1 MSETDSDKKPPLDYQ
16 LQYQNLLLGNRL
28 PNLRKKW
35 DPLIPCR
42 KDRYLTPEQ
51 LKQLVAKSPRILKI
65 LDEMSENDKGK
76 KKKLALI
83 VREMLDE
90 IGLARSL
97 PVIRWLGICIQ
108 STIKKIC
115 TGVYVNEAS
124 IENVKKKIGTNPV
137 LYLPSHRS
145 YADFILMSY
154 LCFTY
159 DLEIP
164 GIAAGMD
171 FHGMVGMGN
180 MLRKTGA
187 FFMRR
192 TFATDKLYWYV
203 FKEYMHALVTAYH
216 TGIEFFIEGTRSR
229 SCKALPPK
237 IGLLSMALEPLF
249 MGEVPDITIV
259 PVSISYDRPLEE
271 QLFVYELLGVPKPK
285 ESTMGLIKSVLTIE
299 DRYGSMFFDFGAPIS
314 VKEYFGDSLNRFQ
327 HALEPAHVQN
337 LTKNELGMIYDL
349 AYDVVSC
356 QQRRIVVNCFNI
368 IAIYYTYRM
377 YMDLEM
383 TFDQLCDGVLIL
395 SEFFRR
401 HGATVAVDA
410 SRIRDVVKESLRI
423 HCNILKLD
431 KDDRVILE
439 KPRISLREVNR
450 LKFKAHALTEET
462 MKNTVPIFY
471 LQIYINPCL
480 FWCSSKAIVILC
492 AQHLTRKGEKRA
504 SVAKL
509 REKVSE
515 LRLIFSNEFVFYTVN
530 DEKDFA
536 KDVELLKNYNVLSDE
551 DAQGELSYH
560 ESQIDGFYLTTI
572 APFLCCYLQITH
584 VIDTKFSTGS
594 FSEKE
599 LLIATQEFV
608 EEALMSHKKY
618 IHPYCLSLDSLN
630 IALNSLNNLGGVS
643 KNKNSDLTV
652 YSANRTSIRDTHRL
666 LLDYCQLLPFNYLI
680 DYVVSSKL

>member
-1 MSETDSDKKPPLDYQ
+1 MSQTDNDKPPMDYLQ
-16 LQYQNLLLGNRL
+16 QYQNLLLGNRL

-51 LKQLVAKSPRILKI
+51 LKQLVARSPRILKV
-65 LDEMSENDKGK
+65 LDEMSENDKK
-76 KKKLALI
+76 KRKQLTVA
-83 VREMLDE
+83 VQQMLDE

-115 TGVYVNEAS
+115 TGVYVNESS
-124 IENVKKKIGTNPV
+124 IENVKRKVGSHPV

-259 PVSISYDRPLEE
+259 PVSISYERPLEE

-299 DRYGSMFFDFGAPIS
+299 DRYGSMFFDFGTPIS

-337 LTKNELGMIYDL
+337 LTRNELALIYDL
-349 AYDVVSC
+349 AHDVVNC
-356 QQRRIVVNCFNI
+356 QQRRIVINCFNL
-368 IAIYYTYRM
+368 IAIYYSYRM
-377 YMDLEM
+377 YLGEGT
-383 TFDQLCDGVLIL
+383 TFDQLCEGVLIL
-395 SEFFRR
+395 AGLLRR
-401 HGATVAVDA
+401 QEAVVAVDA
-410 SRIRDVVKESLRI
+410 SKIRDVVKESLRI
-423 HCNILKLD
+423 HCNILKID

-439 KPRISLREVNR
+439 KPRISLRDVNR
-450 LKFKAHALTEET
+450 LKFKAHALTEDT
-462 MKNTVPIFY
+462 MKNTLPIIY

-480 FWCSSKAIVILC
+480 FWCSSVAITILC
-492 AQHLTRKGEKRA
+492 AQHLTDKGRKRT
-504 SVAKL
+504 SMAKL
-509 REKVSE
+509 LQSVEK
-515 LRLIFSNEFVFYTVN
+515 LRLIFANEFVFYTVN
-530 DEKDFA
+530 DERDFA
-536 KDVELLKNYNVLSDE
+536 KDVQLLKNYNVFSDE
-551 DAQGELSYH
+551 DAQGEISYQP
-560 ESQIDGFYLTTI
+560 STVDGYYLTPV
-572 APFLCCYLQITH
+572 APFICCYLQVTQ
-584 VIDTKFSTGS
+584 VIDTKFPSSG

-599 LLIATQEFV
+599 LFATTQEHI
-608 EEALMSHKKY
+608 EEALMSHKPFT
-618 IHPYCLSLDSLN
+618 HPYCLSLDSLS
-630 IALNSLNNLGGVS
+630 IALNSLNSLGCVT
-643 KNKNSDLTV
+643 KAKNSDLTV
-652 YSANRTSIRDTHRL
+652 YTANTDSIREIRRL
-666 LLDYCQLLPFNYLI
+666 LFDYCQLLPFNYLM
-680 DYVVSSKL
+680 DYMVSSKL

>member
-1 MSETDSDKKPPLDYQ
+1 MSETDNDKLPVDY
-16 LQYQNLLLGNRL
+16 LGQYKNLLVGNRL

-51 LKQLVAKSPRILKI
+51 LKQLVAKSPRIIKI
-65 LDEMSENDKGK
+65 LDEMSKNDKNK
-76 KKKLALI
+76 KKELTVI
-83 VREMLDE
+83 VRQMLDE

-115 TGVYVNEAS
+115 TGVYVNELS
-124 IENVKKKIGTNPV
+124 IEKVKKKIGTHPV

-180 MLRKTGA
+180 LLRKTGA

-192 TFATDKLYWYV
+192 SFASDKLYWNV

-299 DRYGSMFFDFGAPIS
+299 DRYGCMYFDFGDPIS

-337 LTKNELGMIYDL
+337 LTKNELALIYDL
-349 AYDVVSC
+349 AHDVVNC
-356 QQRRIVVNCFNI
+356 QQRRIVINCFNL
-368 IAIYYTYRM
+368 IAICYCYRM
-377 YMDLEM
+377 YMGKM
-383 TFDQLCDGVLIL
+383 TTFNELCEGVLIL
-395 SEFFRR
+395 SGLLRR
-401 HGATVAVDA
+401 QGAVVAVDP
-410 SRIRDVVKESLRI
+410 SRIRDGVRESLRI
-423 HCNILKLD
+423 HCNILTIG
-431 KDDRVILE
+431 KDERIVLE

-450 LKFKAHALTEET
+450 LKFKAHALTEDT

-480 FWCSSKAIVILC
+480 FWCSSVGITILS
-492 AQHLTRKGEKRA
+492 AQYLTKKGSRKTSSAALRQNVEK
-504 SVAKL
+504 
-509 REKVSE
+509 
-515 LRLIFSNEFVFYTVN
+515 LRLIFANEFVFYSVN

-536 KDVELLKNYNVLSDE
+536 KDVQLLKNYNVLSNE
-551 DAQGELSYH
+551 DAQGQISYQP
-560 ESQIDGFYLTTI
+560 SNIDGYYLTPI
-572 APFLCCYLQITH
+572 APFLCCYLQVTQA
-584 VIDTKFSTGS
+584 IDTKFTGKT
-594 FSEKE
+594 FNEKE
-599 LLIATQEFV
+599 LLTKTQEYI
-608 EEALMSHKKY
+608 EEALMSHK
-618 IHPYCLSLDSLN
+618 IFTHPYCLSLDSLS
-630 IALNSLNNLGGVS
+630 IALSSLSNLGCINKT
-643 KNKNSDLTV
+643 KNNDLTV
-652 YSANRTSIRDTHRL
+652 YTANTESIRETHLL
-666 LLDYCQLLPFNYLI
+666 LLDYCQLLPFNYLM
-680 DYVVSSKL
+680 DYMVSSKL